1 MTVQE
6 LLASFVAGD
15 DREEAERT
23 AMLRLA
29 SELEQPLSRDQP
41 RAHFTASAFV
51 IDAEC
56 GRACLVHHVKLGRLL
71 QPGGHVEPGDESLEE
86 AALREA
92 HEETGLELNLHPY
105 APRPFDLDVHEI
117 PERPGEPA
125 HLHLDVR
132 FLLVGRGDPCD
143 GAAWYP
149 LGAVGDGSVD
159 RLAAKAAR
167 YRTAQVRLEPLTEAH
182 LAAVSAI
189 LDDPGVLRFT
199 RVPEPVP
206 DGFAATWLAA
216 YEEGRRDG
224 TRELFAVV
232 DEDDGG
238 FLGVGA
244 APAIDRETRTLELG
258 YVVAPAARG
267 RGVATAA
274 LRLLTDWAFA
284 EAGAERIELLISVE
298 NGVSKRVAERCGY
311 VREGVK
317 RSAYFKQGRREDTE
331 LWSRLETD
339 VVDGR

>member
-1 MTVQE
+1 MTLQE

-15 DREEAERT
+15 EREEAERT

-29 SELEQPLSRDQP
+29 AELDQPLSRDQP

-51 IDAEC
+51 IDADC

-71 QPGGHVEPGDESLEE
+71 QPGGHVEPGDPSLEA

-92 HEETGLELNLHPY
+92 REETGLELTLHPH

-132 FLLVGRGDPCD
+132 FLLVGHGDPCD

-167 YRTAQVRLEPLTEAH
+167 YRSARMRLEPFGESHLDELTE
-182 LAAVSAI
+182 L
-189 LDDPGVLRFT
+189 LDDPELLRFT
-199 RVPEPVP
+199 RVPEPAP
-206 DGFAATWLAA
+206 EGFAATWLAR
-216 YEEGRRDG
+216 YEEGRADG
-224 TRELFAVV
+224 TREAFAIV
-232 DEDDGG
+232 DEADGR
-238 FLGVGA
+238 FLGLA
-244 APAIDRETRTLELG
+244 LAPSIDRESATLELG
-258 YVVAPAARG
+258 YVVAPADRG

-274 LRLLTDWAFA
+274 LRLLTEWAFA
-284 EAGAERIELLISVE
+284 EAGAERIELLISVQ
-298 NGVSKRVAERCGY
+298 NIASKRVAERCGY
-311 VREGVK
+311 RRDGVL

-331 LWSRLETD
+331 LWSRLATD
-339 VVDGR
+339 